1 MASESLPLPNE
12 QQRACSESLARL
24 IHQRL
29 LAQGGWMG
37 FDQWMSLALY
47 SPGLGYY
54 SGPRIQWGAPGDFV
68 TAPELTPLFGQ
79 ALATQIAQWL
89 RATAPDGPWRV
100 LEFGAGSGALAA
112 SLLPALEAVGT
123 PVHDYLV
130 LEVSGTL
137 RDTQA
142 RTLRERAAD
151 WVDRVR
157 WLEAL
162 PPRFEGVMLGNEVL
176 DAMPVRVFES
186 GLGAWVE
193 QGVGLDATGQAF
205 CWQPAPVDTE
215 IPPGLPDPTG
225 LPPGYRAELGEQAQ
239 AWIRSVAEVLERGAL
254 LLVDYGFP
262 AHEFF
267 HPQRSQGT
275 LMAHYRHRAHSDLL
289 AWPGLQDLTAHVDF
303 TAIAGAACL
312 AGLELA
318 GFVSQ
323 GRLLL
328 NCGILELA
336 QHLVQQGRQDPE
348 RVKGLGALQTLLSEA
363 EMGELF
369 KAMALTRGLSAPEV
383 GWLGFASGDRRAA
396 LGVPSP

>member
-1 MASESLPLPNE
+1 MASESLPLPDE
-12 QQRACSESLARL
+12 QQRACSESLA
-24 IHQRL
+24 QRIRQHL
-29 LAQGGWMG
+29 RSQGGWMG
-37 FDQWMSLALY
+37 FDQWMALALY

-54 SGPRIQWGAPGDFV
+54 SGARVQWGAPGDFV

-79 ALATQIAQWL
+79 TLAAQICQWL
-89 RATAPDGPWRV
+89 RATSPHGPWRV

-112 SLLPALEAVGT
+112 SLLPALAAAGT
-123 PVHDYLV
+123 PVQDYLV

-137 RDTQA
+137 RETQA
-142 RTLRERAAD
+142 RTLRERAPD

-157 WLEAL
+157 WLDAL
-162 PPRFEGVMLGNEVL
+162 PPRFEGVMLANEVL

-193 QGVGLDATGQAF
+193 QGVGLDSSGQRF
-205 CWQPAPVDTE
+205 CWHPAPTE
-215 IPPGLPDPTG
+215 TVMPPGLPDPTRF
-225 LPPGYRAELGEQAQ
+225 PPGYRAELGEQAQ
-239 AWIRSVAEVLERGAL
+239 AWMGSVAEVLERGAL
-254 LLVDYGFP
+254 LLIDYGFP

-303 TAIAGAACL
+303 TAIAGAASL

-323 GRLLL
+323 ARLLL
-328 NCGILELA
+328 NCGILDLA
-336 QHLVQQGRQDPE
+336 QRLVPQGRQDRE
-348 RVKGLGALQTLLSEA
+348 RVQGLAALQTLLSEA

-369 KAMALTRGLSAPEV
+369 KALALTRGLSAPEV

-396 LGVPSP
+396 LGGPST